1 MKPAD
6 EARRELVR
14 QWVLNLVAGTDRA
27 WAESLREAT
36 ALNPCG
42 VVHRYPG
49 EFPELTKEAAT
60 TALELAAKARAA
72 VAPLLS
78 AYLQPPCQ
86 RESTARRRW

>member
-14 QWVLNLVAGTDRA
+14 QWVLDLVAAIDRA
-27 WAESLREAT
+27 LAESLGEAT
-36 ALNPCG
+36 ALNHYG
-42 VVHRYPG
+42 VVYRYPG

-60 TALELAAKARAA
+60 SALELAAKVRAA

-86 RESTARRRW
+86 QS

>member
-42 VVHRYPG
+42 VV
-49 EFPELTKEAAT
+49 
-60 TALELAAKARAA
+60 
-72 VAPLLS
+72 
-78 AYLQPPCQ
+78 
-86 RESTARRRW
+86 